1 MYRAL
6 QLSDFVCQS
15 CEMPYNV
22 WTYDFEVVKTYL
34 ICIITRYCAL
44 VYYQLVII
52 ALALTKTP
60 TKLAL

>member
-34 ICIITRYCAL
+34 ICIITRYYAL
-44 VYYQLVII
+44 VYY
-52 ALALTKTP
+52 
-60 TKLAL
+60 